1 MPRCQGTSAG
11 RSNLGVRHLA
21 ARPSALAFGSQAR
34 RVCEQISNCTPFHA
48 KLHTL
53 SCEKISNCTPFQ
65 SLCGFFDERGLC
77 LLSKSKVAHV
87 LLRNIM
93 VTCFCDTRNCVHITA
108 AGCGLNFSLNAT
120 KNLQIQLNENR
131 VRCFIEATFGQS
143 LGPGAPREV
152 GQGPFLPSAIS
163 NSVNQERH
171 QG

>member
-1 MPRCQGTSAG
+1 MCLFEFCLRRLGVSPRPPYREGSAHGYTRAVPRCQGTSAG

-21 ARPSALAFGSQAR
+21 QRPARPSALAFGSQAR

-65 SLCGFFDERGLC
+65 SLCGFFDKRGLC

-93 VTCFCDTRNCVHITA
+93 VTCFLRYQKLCSHNRNGMWFKFQPKRYKKPTNSA
-108 AGCGLNFSLNAT
+108 KRKS
-120 KNLQIQLNENR
+120 
-131 VRCFIEATFGQS
+131 
-143 LGPGAPREV
+143 GAL
-152 GQGPFLPSAIS
+152 FY
-163 NSVNQERH
+163 
-171 QG
+171 